1 MIPCGGAK
9 VNRITGF
16 FRAWRGVFAG
26 ACPSA
31 PCVVGLPKRCPRD
44 GVPLTAL
51 ARPAPGER
59 TISNAEVPLPRSP
72 LSLATGTAHRKACS
86 IGFAPKRRLPA
97 ALGTCLAGTISAV
110 GGSVQGCR
118 GRSPRR
124 NKLWGSPLPAGK
136 GVGGM
141 GAARQA
147 KGWCGRRQRRQTT
160 LWVPPTPAAPATCR
174 TSHPSGTTNT
184 RRPGDLPGKPPFGHL
199 QRRFSP
205 CRFRLGRG
213 DARGEAPCM
222 KITLISPFP
231 GGEGGQGDGGKKA
244 NQRQG
249 WQATKKVNHPLGTTN
264 TRRPGDLPGKPPA
277 GHHSGWDS
285 QCRRGTPPHRAPQRQ
300 G

>member
-1 MIPCGGAK
+1 MPGRAPLPPQCGE
-9 VNRITGF
+9 
-16 FRAWRGVFAG
+16 
-26 ACPSA
+26 
-31 PCVVGLPKRCPRD
+31 RCPTE
-44 GVPLTAL
+44 GVPPTAL

-124 NKLWGSPLPAGK
+124 NKLWDSPFPPGRGAGGWGK
-136 GVGGM
+136 EIKPK
-141 GAARQA
+141 ARLA
-147 KGWCGRRQRRQTT
+147 
-160 LWVPPTPAAPATCR
+160 
-174 TSHPSGTTNT
+174 
-184 RRPGDLPGKPPFGHL
+184 GDKDGKPPFGHR
-199 QRRFSP
+199 QHPPPRRPAGQATHRASATQVQPVPLSARARGCKGRSP
-205 CRFRLGRG
+205 LHENNLNLPLPRRGRG
-213 DARGEAPCM
+213 AGGWGKEIKPKARLA
-222 KITLISPFP
+222 
-231 GGEGGQGDGGKKA
+231 GD
-244 NQRQG
+244 Q
-249 WQATKKVNHPLGTTN
+249 
-264 TRRPGDLPGKPPA
+264 PGKPPI